1 MSFLVKYKVQI
12 NIFLLFF
19 WGFILYQNYTANNF
33 KGLGFL
39 APIVFIILA
48 TVNIY
53 KGLNSNKP
61 KSED

>member
-19 WGFILYQNYTANNF
+19 WGFILYQNYLANNF
-33 KGLGFL
+33 KGFGFIAPLLFITL
-39 APIVFIILA
+39 AII
-48 TVNIY
+48 NIY
-53 KGLNSNKP
+53 KGLKQNKT